1 MCYVYKTMAGETN
14 LQTLLKNMTPSL
26 DAGDY
31 VYCVAPDVSAIDPAK
46 VIGLFREAEGVTVIL
61 RKEVADDLGLQYS
74 YVAAWITLTVHSSLE
89 ATGLTAA
96 FAAALAKAGISCNVI
111 AAYYHDHIFVGRS
124 DGERALEVLWEL
136 SRGSGG

>member
-1 MCYVYKTMAGETN
+1 MAGETN

-31 VYCVAPDVSAIDPAK
+31 VYCVAADVSAIDPVK

-61 RKEVADDLGLQYS
+61 RKEVADHLGLQYS

-96 FAAALAKAGISCNVI
+96 FASALAKAGISCNVV
-111 AAYYHDHIFVGRS
+111 AAYYHDHIFVAKS

-136 SRGSGG
+136 SRGSGK